1 MMVRVSQL
9 ASLLSVATSFS
20 ICAAGKVPF
29 GSLAAGTSNSSSSS
43 SSSSPNSDHA
53 VSVVRAQG
61 STGFNF
67 SHAKNDEYTATIY
80 VNGVPFQVRVSRER
94 WLGGVR

>member
-29 GSLAAGTSNSSSSS
+29 GSLAAATTSSSSS
-43 SSSSPNSDHA
+43 SSDHA

-67 SHAKNDEYTATIY
+67 SHARNDEYTATIY
-80 VNGVPFQVRVSRER
+80 VNGVPFQVRIYYIHCEHRR
-94 WLGGVR
+94 GGVR